1 MEQGPDELSER
12 PDERGED
19 LDRLTDKPL
28 EPAPLEDAGTPQP
41 KDQTDGDA
49 GGGVNDE

>member
-12 PDERGED
+12 PEERGED

-28 EPAPLEDAGTPQP
+28 EPARDEDYAL
-41 KDQTDGDA
+41 DADGADPEA
-49 GGGVNDE
+49 ASGGVNDD